1 MVEEADIG
9 SLSEASTVI
18 AITPGGAH
26 GELDP
31 PSGRLIRNILIP
43 RPALPFGLLAGISSI
58 CSCPPKP
65 IPPASIHSSK
75 SNWSM
80 PDEVSSSSTL
90 DMRCSRSVRTS
101 SCPSN
106 LTGT

>member
-1 MVEEADIG
+1 MTMVEEADIG

-43 RPALPFGLLAGISSI
+43 RPALPFGLLAGMSRQREHVWVVYDSLT
-58 CSCPPKP
+58 SMKT
-65 IPPASIHSSK
+65 IPA
-75 SNWSM
+75 
-80 PDEVSSSSTL
+80 
-90 DMRCSRSVRTS
+90 
-101 SCPSN
+101 
-106 LTGT
+106 